1 MKRGSEDGRR
11 DRDAISLYTT
21 GMSNEKLEAEALK
34 LDPGARARLASKL
47 LESLDDL
54 SAEEIDRLWAEEA
67 NRRDDRMDAQPGS
80 GKSAADVLRDVRSR
94 LR

>member
-1 MKRGSEDGRR
+1 
-11 DRDAISLYTT
+11 
-21 GMSNEKLEAEALK
+21 MSNEELEAEALK
-34 LDPGARARLASKL
+34 LDPGARAKLASKL

-54 SAEEIDRLWAEEA
+54 SAEEIDQLWAKEA
-67 NRRDDRMDAQPGS
+67 KRRDARMDAQPGS